1 MNNKISFPELVEL
14 LSKST
19 NASKKTCEAF
29 LKSFFGAI
37 EDALAAGETVKIKN
51 LGVFKVA
58 KVEARKSVHV
68 NTGEEIEIPEH
79 NKIIFTP
86 DKSLAD
92 AVNGAFAEFETI
104 ELDDDAVEAIE
115 GIDNEAPETPEVP
128 QVPEIPEVPQP
139 QDEAP
144 ETKSEGDCPTPPLPP
159 EAPQPEPEAEP
170 EPEAPETPVQTP
182 APVSTF
188 IPPANIDNDDTAEEP
203 DDDENDD
210 DESRPS
216 GKAAFFWGIITGFV
230 ASCILFFAIS
240 IAVGFPLVITS
251 SEKEE
256 DEPIEEVKA
265 PEATA
270 ADTTTVAIATT
281 EVAPAPAPHAKTEK
295 LRTDTVGRTRFL
307 TTMAREYYGDFR
319 FWVYIYQEN
328 KSVINNPDKIKPGAV
343 VVIRDA
349 ARYGIDAN
357 NPESIK
363 RAEALLKVILKGKK

>member
-139 QDEAP
+139 QNEAP

-159 EAPQPEPEAEP
+159 EAPQPEAEP

-182 APVSTF
+182 APVSAF
-188 IPPANIDNDDTAEEP
+188 IPPANIDTDDTAEEP

-328 KSVINNPDKIKPGAV
+328 KSVINNPDKIKPGTV
-343 VVIRDA
+343 VVIPDA
-349 ARYGIDAN
+349 AKYGIDAN
-357 NPESIK
+357 NPESVK
-363 RAEALLKVILKGKK
+363 RAEALSKEIQKGKK

>member
-128 QVPEIPEVPQP
+128 QVPEIPEVPQ
-139 QDEAP
+139 DEAP

-182 APVSTF
+182 TPVSTF
-188 IPPANIDNDDTAEEP
+188 IPPANIDNDDTADEP

-270 ADTTTVAIATT
+270 ADTTTIAIATT

-328 KSVINNPDKIKPGAV
+328 KSVINNPDKIKPGTV
-343 VVIRDA
+343 VVIPDA
-349 ARYGIDAN
+349 AKYGIDAN
-357 NPESIK
+357 NPESVK
-363 RAEALLKVILKGKK
+363 RAEALSKEIQKGKK

>member
-203 DDDENDD
+203 DDDENYD

-328 KSVINNPDKIKPGAV
+328 KSVINNPDKIKPGTV
-343 VVIRDA
+343 VVIPDA
-349 ARYGIDAN
+349 AKYGIDAN
-357 NPESIK
+357 NPESVK
-363 RAEALLKVILKGKK
+363 RAEALSKEIQKGKK

>member
-1 MNNKISFPELVEL
+1 M
-14 LSKST
+14 
-19 NASKKTCEAF
+19 
-29 LKSFFGAI
+29 
-37 EDALAAGETVKIKN
+37 
-51 LGVFKVA
+51 
-58 KVEARKSVHV
+58 
-68 NTGEEIEIPEH
+68 
-79 NKIIFTP
+79 
-86 DKSLAD
+86 
-92 AVNGAFAEFETI
+92 
-104 ELDDDAVEAIE
+104 
-115 GIDNEAPETPEVP
+115 
-128 QVPEIPEVPQP
+128 
-139 QDEAP
+139 
-144 ETKSEGDCPTPPLPP
+144 
-159 EAPQPEPEAEP
+159 
-170 EPEAPETPVQTP
+170 QTP

-328 KSVINNPDKIKPGAV
+328 KSVINNPDKIKPGTV
-343 VVIRDA
+343 VVIPDA
-349 ARYGIDAN
+349 AKYGIDAN
-357 NPESIK
+357 NPESVK
-363 RAEALLKVILKGKK
+363 RAEALSKEIQKGKK

>member
-37 EDALAAGETVKIKN
+37 EDELAAGETVKIKN

-159 EAPQPEPEAEP
+159 EAPQPEAEP
-170 EPEAPETPVQTP
+170 EPEAPETPVQAPT
-182 APVSTF
+182 PVSTF
-188 IPPANIDNDDTAEEP
+188 IPPANIDNDDTEEEP
-203 DDDENDD
+203 DDDENDY

-216 GKAAFFWGIITGFV
+216 GKAAFFWGTITGFV

-265 PEATA
+265 PEAPA

-307 TTMAREYYGDFR
+307 TTMAREYYGDLN
-319 FWVYIYQEN
+319 FWVYIYEEN
-328 KSVINNPDKIKPGAV
+328 KSIISDPNHIEAGT
-343 VVIRDA
+343 VVIIPPA
-349 ARYGIDAN
+349 SKYGIDKN
-357 NPESIK
+357 DPESVAK
-363 RAEALLKVILKGKK
+363 AKAKSAEILGTK

>member
-210 DESRPS
+210 DESHPS

-328 KSVINNPDKIKPGAV
+328 KSVINNPDKIKPGTV
-343 VVIRDA
+343 VVIPDA
-349 ARYGIDAN
+349 AKYGIDAN
-357 NPESIK
+357 NPESVK
-363 RAEALLKVILKGKK
+363 RAEALSKEIQKGKK

>member
-79 NKIIFTP
+79 NKIIFAP

-159 EAPQPEPEAEP
+159 EAPQPEAEP

-182 APVSTF
+182 APVSAF

-328 KSVINNPDKIKPGAV
+328 KSVINNPDKIKPGTV
-343 VVIRDA
+343 VVIPDA
-349 ARYGIDAN
+349 AKYGIDAN
-357 NPESIK
+357 NPESVK
-363 RAEALLKVILKGKK
+363 RAEALSKEIQKGKK

>member
-159 EAPQPEPEAEP
+159 EAPQPEAEP

-270 ADTTTVAIATT
+270 ADTTIVAIATT

-328 KSVINNPDKIKPGAV
+328 KSVINNPDKIKPGTV
-343 VVIRDA
+343 VVIPDA
-349 ARYGIDAN
+349 AKYGIDAN
-357 NPESIK
+357 NPESVK
-363 RAEALLKVILKGKK
+363 RAEALSKEIQKGKK

>member
-115 GIDNEAPETPEVP
+115 GIDNEVPETPEVP

-159 EAPQPEPEAEP
+159 EAPQPEAEP

-182 APVSTF
+182 APVSAF

-328 KSVINNPDKIKPGAV
+328 KSVINNPDKIKPGTV
-343 VVIRDA
+343 VVIPDA
-349 ARYGIDAN
+349 AKYGIDAN
-357 NPESIK
+357 NPESVK
-363 RAEALLKVILKGKK
+363 RAEALSKEIQKGKK